1 MVKRGVGVGEGTK
14 NVTRQMSYVSR
25 CPRRIGFGGRFR
37 WGTKGAR
44 VYTYVGLGLGL
55 AFHNYGPTYID
66 ICTTTYTL
74 SISGLCSG
82 LKATCNL

>member
-14 NVTRQMSYVSR
+14 NVIRQMSYVSR

-55 AFHNYGPTYID
+55 AFHNYIRPYVDMYNYIHSVD
-66 ICTTTYTL
+66 
-74 SISGLCSG
+74 GLRSG
-82 LKATCNL
+82 LKATCKL